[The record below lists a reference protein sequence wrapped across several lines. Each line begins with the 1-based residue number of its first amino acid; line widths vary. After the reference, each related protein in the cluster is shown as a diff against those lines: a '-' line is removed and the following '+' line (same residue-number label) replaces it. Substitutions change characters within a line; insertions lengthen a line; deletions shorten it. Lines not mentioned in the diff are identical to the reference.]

1 MNAVDITL
9 YGIVDPNRS
18 KGRSLAE
25 LAKTSAENG
34 ATLIQYRDKQND
46 IRTMIENAKSIKQSL
61 EGTNVP
67 FIVNDRVDIAL
78 ASGADGVHL
87 GQEDMIAADARR
99 LLGQEAIIGLSI
111 KTNEQAEAA
120 PIEIL
125 DYAFVGG
132 HSQLVAPVEV
142 GSHSV
147 IGSGSVITKDVPPGA
162 LALARIPQVNKENY
176 TSGVYKEDSPLPSSS
191 SSNSS
196 SLESSSQSFNSQ
208 RKETRVPK
216 KGKS

>member
-1 MNAVDITL
+1 MNKVDVSL

-46 IRTMIENAKSIKQSL
+46 IRAMIENAKQMKQSL
-61 EGTNVP
+61 AGTGVP

-87 GQEDMIAADARR
+87 GQEDMTAEDARQ
-99 LLGQEAIIGLSI
+99 LLGGKAIIGLSI
-111 KTNEQAEAA
+111 KTIEQAENA
-120 PIEIL
+120 PIQFL

-132 HSQLVAPVEV
+132 VFDTQSKDNKKSIGISGWMEISNILKSRAPKMPV
-142 GSHSV
+142 GAIAGIDETN
-147 IGSGSVITKDVPPGA
+147 IGSLFNAGCDGVAMISALYMADDVA
-162 LALARIPQVNKENY
+162 LATKKLADIIHEVRA
-176 TSGVYKEDSPLPSSS
+176 
-191 SSNSS
+191 
-196 SLESSSQSFNSQ
+196 
-208 RKETRVPK
+208 
-216 KGKS
+216 

>member
-1 MNAVDITL
+1 MNKVDVSL

-25 LAKTSAENG
+25 LAKISAENG

-61 EGTNVP
+61 KETGVP

-87 GQEDMIAADARR
+87 GQEDMKAKDARK
-99 LLGQEAIIGLSI
+99 LLGEEAIIGLSI
-111 KTNEQAEAA
+111 KTNEQAENA
-120 PIEIL
+120 PIQFL

-132 HSQLVAPVEV
+132 VFDTQSKDNKTSVGINGWIEIANILKNRSPKIPVGAIAGIDETN
-142 GSHSV
+142 
-147 IGSGSVITKDVPPGA
+147 IGSLFEAGCDGVAMISALYMADDVA
-162 LALARIPQVNKENY
+162 LATRKLADIINEVRP
-176 TSGVYKEDSPLPSSS
+176 
-191 SSNSS
+191 
-196 SLESSSQSFNSQ
+196 
-208 RKETRVPK
+208 
-216 KGKS
+216 

>member
-132 HSQLVAPVEV
+132 VFDTQSKDNKSSIGIHGWTEIANLLKNRSFDLPVGAIAGIDEGNIASLFEAGCDGVAMISALYMADDVAVATKELANLIEEV
-142 GSHSV
+142 R
-147 IGSGSVITKDVPPGA
+147 T
-162 LALARIPQVNKENY
+162 
-176 TSGVYKEDSPLPSSS
+176 
-191 SSNSS
+191 
-196 SLESSSQSFNSQ
+196 
-208 RKETRVPK
+208 
-216 KGKS
+216 

>member
-1 MNAVDITL
+1 MNKVDVSL

-25 LAKTSAENG
+25 LAKISAENG

-61 EGTNVP
+61 KETGVP

-87 GQEDMIAADARR
+87 GQEDMKAKDARK
-99 LLGQEAIIGLSI
+99 LLGEEAIIGLSI
-111 KTNEQAEAA
+111 KTNEQAENA
-120 PIEIL
+120 PIQFL

-132 HSQLVAPVEV
+132 VFDTQSKDNKTSVGINGWIKIANILKNRSPKIPVGAIAGIDETN
-142 GSHSV
+142 
-147 IGSGSVITKDVPPGA
+147 IGSLFEAGCDGVAMISALYMADDVA
-162 LALARIPQVNKENY
+162 LATRKLADIINEVRP
-176 TSGVYKEDSPLPSSS
+176 
-191 SSNSS
+191 
-196 SLESSSQSFNSQ
+196 
-208 RKETRVPK
+208 
-216 KGKS
+216 

>member
-46 IRTMIENAKSIKQSL
+46 IRSMIENAKSIKQSL

-120 PIEIL
+120 PVEIL

-132 HSQLVAPVEV
+132 VFDTQSKDNKSSIGIHGWTEIANLLKNRSFDLPVGAIAGIDESNIASLFEAGCDGVAMISALYMADDVAAATKELANLIEEV
-142 GSHSV
+142 R
-147 IGSGSVITKDVPPGA
+147 T
-162 LALARIPQVNKENY
+162 
-176 TSGVYKEDSPLPSSS
+176 
-191 SSNSS
+191 
-196 SLESSSQSFNSQ
+196 
-208 RKETRVPK
+208 
-216 KGKS
+216 